1 MNLFSYSFSTDI
13 QRPTRIDE
21 FCQIFFFPRSKRP
34 THKEIEILSDESFFF
49 FFLNLLSLEL
59 YESRIYLIPKFNP
72 EYYWL
77 LFQFTARSK
86 FTRSLRVLHVVCS
99 NEHALRIR
107 PKTWERM
114 DPSFV
119 IPLDVPSITRL
130 CPLTPPG
137 ILIRSS

>member
-21 FCQIFFFPRSKRP
+21 FCQIFFFLDPRDQHIKKSKFYP
-34 THKEIEILSDESFFF
+34 TRVFFF